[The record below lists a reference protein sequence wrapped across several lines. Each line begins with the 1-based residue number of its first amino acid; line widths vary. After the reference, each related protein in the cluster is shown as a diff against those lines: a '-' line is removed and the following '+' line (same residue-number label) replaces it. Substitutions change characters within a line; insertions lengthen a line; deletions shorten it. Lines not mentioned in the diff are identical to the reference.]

1 MLKKGVFKMKKS
13 YLFILCML
21 TFSVFYTQN
30 SIHILAKSGYLL
42 PDNKEKQFISARDFF
57 ESGNLKE
64 NAQFKEAKINLQE
77 KLLYKDL
84 KKFIKLNV
92 NEYYYINLFNI
103 YSNQNNNVSPNRQ
116 VYFYCSIMENDKTLN
131 YKYIIV
137 DAETKDPIES
147 GRRQAFKHRD

>member
-1 MLKKGVFKMKKS
+1 ML
-13 YLFILCML
+13 I
-21 TFSVFYTQN
+21 FSVFYTQN
-30 SIHILAKSGYLL
+30 SIHTLAKNGYLL
-42 PDNKEKQFISARDFF
+42 PDNKEKEFVSAREFF
-57 ESGNLKE
+57 ESGKLEGYIK
-64 NAQFKEAKINLQE
+64 FKKANINIQE

-84 KKFIKLNV
+84 KKFIKSNV

-131 YKYIIV
+131 YKYTIV
-137 DAETKDPIES
+137 DAETKVPIAS